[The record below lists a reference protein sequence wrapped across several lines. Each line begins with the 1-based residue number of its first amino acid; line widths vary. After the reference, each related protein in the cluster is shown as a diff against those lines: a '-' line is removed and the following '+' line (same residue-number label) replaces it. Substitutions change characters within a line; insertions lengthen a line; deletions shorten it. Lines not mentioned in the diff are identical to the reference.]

1 MIEMSD
7 PSAGSARL
15 RIAVISL
22 HTSPLDQPGAGDSG
36 GMNVYIRSV
45 AERLEER
52 GVAIDVFTRC
62 AGRGV
67 PEVERVGPLTRIIQ
81 VNAGP
86 CSPVPK
92 GELSGVLSRFEEGVL
107 ARAEAEGPYDL
118 VHSHYWLSGRA
129 GRVAAERWDV
139 PLVASFHTLAAV
151 KRLAGREVG
160 VAEPSARLLGER
172 RAIRAADRILAPTP
186 TEAEHLVGLY
196 DADPARV
203 RVVAPGVDGGSF
215 RPMPKEEA
223 LRRLGFQGRRVV
235 LFMGRLQPLKG
246 PDVAIRTLAETVGL
260 DPESTEDVVLAVV
273 GGPSGERGAEFVT
286 ELRALASAVGIEDRV
301 VFLEP
306 RPHSELPWIYS
317 AAEVLLMPSRSESF
331 GLAALEAQS
340 CGIPVVAADVGGL
353 RYVVEDGG
361 SGFLVP
367 GHDPLGYAEPVL
379 EILRDPGLAAR
390 LRSTARARAQRFPW
404 EETADRVL
412 STYAELLP
420 ALAATRVS

>member
-7 PSAGSARL
+7 PRAGQTRP

-22 HTSPLDQPGAGDSG
+22 HTSPLDQPGTGDSG

-45 AERLEER
+45 AERLAER

-67 PEVERVGPLTRIIQ
+67 PEVERVGPLTRVIQ

-92 GELSGVLSRFEEGVL
+92 GELLGILSGLEEAVL

-118 VHSHYWLSGRA
+118 VHSHYWLSGRT
-129 GRVAAERWDV
+129 GQMAAERWSV
-139 PLVASFHTLAAV
+139 PLVASFHTLGEV
-151 KRLAGREVG
+151 KRLAGPE
-160 VAEPSARLLGER
+160 AEDAQLPARVLGER
-172 RAIRAADRILAPTP
+172 RAIRAADRILAPTAA
-186 TEAEHLVGLY
+186 EAAHLVDLY
-196 DADPARV
+196 GADPGRV
-203 RVVAPGVDGGSF
+203 RVVSPGVDGSSF
-215 RPMPKEEA
+215 RQMPREEA
-223 LRRLGFQGRRVV
+223 LGRLGFRGRRVV

-246 PDVAIRTLAETVGL
+246 PDVAIRAVAEAIRR
-260 DPESTEDVVLAVV
+260 DPRATEDVLLAVM
-273 GGPSGERGAEFVT
+273 GGPSGDRGRAFVAA
-286 ELRALASAVGIEDRV
+286 LRALAVTEGIGDRV

-317 AAEVLLMPSRSESF
+317 AADVLVMPSRSESF
-331 GLAALEAQS
+331 GLAAMEAQA

-353 RYVVEDGG
+353 RFIVDHGA

-367 GHDPLGYAEPVL
+367 GRDPGAYAERILEVL
-379 EILRDPGLAAR
+379 GDPGLAAR
-390 LRSTARARAQRFPW
+390 LRSGARARAERFPW
-404 EETADRVL
+404 EDTADGVL
-412 STYAELLP
+412 ATYAELLP
-420 ALAATRVS
+420 VLAPTRVS